1 MFCAREINLPE
12 GYRKCFNF
20 LPYDY
25 RNIPH
30 SFLAQTNFKIVVE
43 VDFIEIFLAPLMY
56 SKEKL
61 VVRNMFFNVDL
72 LRRGYTVK
80 CFFQGISWNTC
91 FTIVL
96 LCKLPRNVHDIHFE
110 PFMKYENC
118 ENRFSEFSLSWK
130 TFLLK
135 LFSCLINSFII
146 NAIYENL
153 NENVNIK

>member
-80 CFFQGISWNTC
+80 YFFQGIS
-91 FTIVL
+91 
-96 LCKLPRNVHDIHFE
+96 
-110 PFMKYENC
+110 
-118 ENRFSEFSLSWK
+118 
-130 TFLLK
+130 
-135 LFSCLINSFII
+135 
-146 NAIYENL
+146 
-153 NENVNIK
+153 